1 MTKKGIWLAYETTK
15 EQLETLK
22 KIAPNFELIKGWDEN
37 REIKFP
43 IEHIEIIYGWKG
55 QKSTELLTDQNSN
68 LKWIQGQAA
77 GVDFLD
83 LAALKKKDIL
93 LTNSSGI
100 HSIPI
105 AESVFGMLLAYT
117 RGIQEAI
124 INQRTGTW
132 NQTESLMEIHGKTMM
147 IVGTGKIGKEVG
159 RMAKA
164 FNMKTIGINSSGHK
178 VAFMDETYAQEEL
191 KIQAFRADIVVNILP
206 LTKKT
211 THFFNDELFDSF
223 KNKALFLNVGRGPSV
238 EVSSLIRAL
247 DNGKLAFAG
256 LDVFEQEPLK
266 EESPLWNREDVLI
279 TPHISGIAENF
290 KKRLFAIFEENL
302 KAYVSNED
310 LPLNLVDYEKNY

>member
-15 EQLETLK
+15 EQLEIIK
-22 KIAPNFELIKGWDEN
+22 KIAPNFELIKGWDEKI
-37 REIKFP
+37 ETDFP
-43 IEHIEIIYGWKG
+43 LENIEIIYGWKG
-55 QKSTELLTDQNSN
+55 QKSNELLNNQKSN

-77 GVDFLD
+77 GVDFLNLD
-83 LAALKKKDIL
+83 GLKKNNVL
-93 LTNSSGI
+93 LTNGSGI

-105 AESVFGMLLAYT
+105 TESVFGMLLSYT

-124 INQRTGTW
+124 KNQLTNTW
-132 NQTESLMEIHGKTMM
+132 DQTESLMEIHGKTIM

-159 RMAKA
+159 KMAKA

-178 VAFMDETYAQEEL
+178 VEFMDETYAQEEL
-191 KIQAFRADIVVNILP
+191 KVQVSKADIVVNILP

-223 KNKALFLNVGRGPSV
+223 KNKSLFLNVGRGPSV
-238 EVSSLIRAL
+238 DISSLIRAL
-247 DNGKLAFAG
+247 DSGKLVFAG

-266 EESPLWNREDVLI
+266 EESSLWNRDDVLI

-302 KAYVSNED
+302 KAYIANET
-310 LPLNLVDYEKNY
+310 LPLNVVDYEKSY